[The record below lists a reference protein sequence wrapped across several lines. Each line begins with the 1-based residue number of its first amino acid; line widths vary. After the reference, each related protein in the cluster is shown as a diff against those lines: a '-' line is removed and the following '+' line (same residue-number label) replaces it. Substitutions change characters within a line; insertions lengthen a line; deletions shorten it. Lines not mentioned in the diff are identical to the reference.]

1 MHLTVENL
9 AGLLLFL
16 FIPLVLFLFVAHPEP
31 IAASVA
37 AGVVLMLGHRFLARP
52 YMERVRAR
60 KCVWC
65 NRFFRAGE
73 PTAEVALLAGDG
85 ELRFAA
91 CPGHDLPAHRF
102 FAWLDRLRLPLRL
115 GIGLPLL
122 ALLATLVAAALGRPA
137 PTALATDLFRF
148 VVGLTVNLAALGPLD
163 STRGAT
169 PGDPS
174 QGSLGSTPRAAFPP
188 HNFSLL
194 GIRSILWIFRLVGVF
209 WLFTSGRALL
219 ATVAG

>member
-1 MHLTVENL
+1 MHVTVENL
-9 AGLLLFL
+9 VGLLLFL

-31 IAASVA
+31 IGASVS
-37 AGVVLMLGHRFLARP
+37 AGVVLMVGHRFLARP

-65 NRFFRAGE
+65 NRFFRPGE
-73 PTAEVALLAGDG
+73 TTAEVALLAGGD

-91 CPGHDLPAHRF
+91 CPGHDLPSHRF
-102 FAWLDRLRLPLRL
+102 LSWVDRLRLPLRL

-122 ALLATLVAAALGRPA
+122 ALLATLIAAALGRTA

-148 VVGLTVNLAALGPLD
+148 VVGLTVNLAALGPFI
-163 STRGAT
+163 RPPGAD
-169 PGDPS
+169 DPS
-174 QGSLGSTPRAAFPP
+174 PGSPDSTPRAAFPP

-194 GIRSILWIFRLVGVF
+194 GIRSILWIFRLVGIF
-209 WLFTSGRALL
+209 WLFTAGRALL
-219 ATVAG
+219 ATIAG